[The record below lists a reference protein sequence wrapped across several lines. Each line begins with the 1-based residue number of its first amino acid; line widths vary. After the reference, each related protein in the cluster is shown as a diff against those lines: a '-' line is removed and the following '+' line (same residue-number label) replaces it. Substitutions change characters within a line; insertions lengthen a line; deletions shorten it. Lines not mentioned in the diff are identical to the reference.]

1 MDMKKMSEMSLPAL
15 LEESRRDNNSPCVG
29 EFFERIAAH
38 AEKYAQ
44 NKYGTRIAHGDA
56 YDFVVDSF
64 MVHGFKPSVQQWVTE
79 VRRKVDMW
87 AKKEAQE
94 RREVPFADVPELYA
108 MPDTRDLDDGLL
120 REAIAEVMETLPQR
134 TVVLIEKT
142 IMHDI
147 SMRSAGKRFSISGE
161 RARQEVYKGLR
172 LLRYPCRAK
181 KLRGFVFDI

>member
-56 YDFVVDSF
+56 YDFVVDFF
-64 MVHGFKPSVQQWVTE
+64 MVHGFKPSVQHWVTE

-94 RREVPFADVPELYA
+94 RREASFADIPELYE
-108 MPDTRDLDDGLL
+108 MPYERDIDNGLL
-120 REAIAEVMETLPQR
+120 REALAEVMATLPPR
-134 TVVLIEKT
+134 TVRILELTVME
-142 IMHDI
+142 DV
-147 SMRSAGKRFSISGE
+147 SCAEAGVKLGMTRMQVWAE
-161 RARQEVYKGLR
+161 RDKGLR
-172 LLRYPCRAK
+172 KLRHPSRAK
-181 KLRGFVFDI
+181 KLKGFY